1 MNSRRIFL
9 EQAGLTVAATLA
21 AALHGSR
28 GMAAVLPQGALAM
41 PLALP
46 VDAGWQV
53 DDMWG
58 PRYAESLPY
67 QHKVEAPDLAALAD
81 PIDRNFLLPS

>member
-21 AALHGSR
+21 AALHGTR
-28 GMAAVLPQGALAM
+28 GMAAVLPQGALSM
-41 PLALP
+41 PLAAP
-46 VDAGWQV
+46 MDAGWQV

-58 PRYAESLPY
+58 PRYAEPIPY
-67 QHKVEAPDLAALAD
+67 MHSTEAPDLTALVHPAD
-81 PIDRNFLLPS
+81 YNLMLG